1 MNKKKKPYIAIGT
14 QTLLGP
20 VIRVYYGIHFII
32 ECEYSNI
39 CLSREEV
46 EKIMLPKEDNKQNQS
61 SINCD

>member
-1 MNKKKKPYIAIGT
+1 MNKKKKSYIAIGT

-32 ECEYSNI
+32 ECEYANI
-39 CLSREEV
+39 CLSRDEV
-46 EKIMLPKEDNKQNQS
+46 EKIMIKENNKQKQS

>member
-1 MNKKKKPYIAIGT
+1 MNKKKKHYIAIGT
-14 QTLLGP
+14 QTSLGP

-61 SINCD
+61 SIKCD

>member
-1 MNKKKKPYIAIGT
+1 MNKKKKTYIEIGT

-20 VIRVYYGIHFII
+20 VIRVYYGIHFIV

>member
-1 MNKKKKPYIAIGT
+1 MNKKKKSYIEIGT

-20 VIRVYYGIHFII
+20 VISVYYGIHFII

-61 SINCD
+61 SIKCD

>member
-1 MNKKKKPYIAIGT
+1 MNKKKKHYIAIGT

-46 EKIMLPKEDNKQNQS
+46 EKIMLPNEDNKQNQS

>member
-1 MNKKKKPYIAIGT
+1 MNKKKKHYIEIGA

-39 CLSREEV
+39 CLSRDEV
-46 EKIMLPKEDNKQNQS
+46 EKIMIKEDNKQNQS

>member
-1 MNKKKKPYIAIGT
+1 MNKNKKPYIEIGT

-32 ECEYSNI
+32 ECEYAII
-39 CLSREEV
+39 CLSRDEV
-46 EKIMLPKEDNKQNQS
+46 EKIMLLKEDNKQNQS

>member
-20 VIRVYYGIHFII
+20 VVRVYYGIHFII

-46 EKIMLPKEDNKQNQS
+46 EKIMIKENDK
-61 SINCD
+61 

>member
-1 MNKKKKPYIAIGT
+1 MNKKKKPYIKIGT

-39 CLSREEV
+39 CLSRDEV

>member
-1 MNKKKKPYIAIGT
+1 MNKKKKPYIEIGT

-46 EKIMLPKEDNKQNQS
+46 EKIMIKENDK
-61 SINCD
+61 